1 MKRLWLLL
9 CIPAFAFAM
18 QQEKR
23 DLQTGIW
30 QASLHRKD
38 GANIAFN
45 FEVKDSG
52 RQKVVYVLNA
62 KERLLVDDVKVQGD
76 SVFIKMPFFNSEFR
90 AAFTEA
96 GQLKGI
102 WIRHLADRDV
112 SIPFTAVHNVKQ
124 RFEQHNPAKGDVSGR
139 WSTWFTSP
147 GKKDSSYAVGEFKQ
161 EGNIVHGTFLTS
173 TGDYRFLEGIVDGDT
188 LKLSTFD
195 GSHAYYFTA
204 LLKGNTLE
212 NGIFYAGIGDGK
224 QTWTAV
230 KDEKAALPDEKSL
243 ASVKPGSSRL
253 DFTFPDMSGKKVSI
267 ADKQFKN
274 KVIVIS
280 IMGSWCP
287 NCMDETAFLAD
298 WYKTN
303 KDRGVEV
310 IGLAYEHTTDF
321 AKSQKSL
328 QGFLK
333 RFDVNYPV
341 LITGVTTSDPE
352 RTEKTIPQITKIKG
366 FPTTIFVDKNG
377 NVREVHTGFSGPGTG
392 EHYETFKKEFNAL
405 IDGLLAETY

>member
-1 MKRLWLLL
+1 MKKLWLLL
-9 CIPAFAFAM
+9 CLPAFAFGTHV
-18 QQEKR
+18 EKR

-45 FEVKDSG
+45 FEVKDNDG
-52 RQKVVYVLNA
+52 QKLLYVINA
-62 KERLLVDDVKVQGD
+62 KERLLVDDVQVQGD

-90 AAFTEA
+90 AAFT
-96 GQLKGI
+96 GSGNLQGT

-112 SIPFTAVHNVKQ
+112 SIPFTAVHNVKH
-124 RFEQHNPAKGDVSGR
+124 RFKQHNPPKGDVSGR
-139 WSTWFTSP
+139 WSTWFKSP
-147 GKKDSSYAVGEFKQ
+147 TKKNPSYAIGEFKQ
-161 EGNIVHGTFLTS
+161 QGNIVQGTFLTQ
-173 TGDYRFLEGIVDGDT
+173 TGDYRFLEGILDGDT

-204 LLKGNTLE
+204 VLKGNTLE

-224 QTWTAV
+224 ETWTAT
-230 KDEKAALPDEKSL
+230 KDENAALPDEKSL
-243 ASVKPGSSRL
+243 TSAKPGSSRL
-253 DFTFPDMSGKKVSI
+253 DFIFPDVNGKKISI
-267 ADKQFKN
+267 RDKQFEN
-274 KVIVIS
+274 KVVVIS

-287 NCMDETAFLAD
+287 NCMDETAFLAA
-298 WYKTN
+298 WYKEN
-303 KDRGVEV
+303 KNRGVEV

-341 LITGVTTSDPE
+341 LITGVTTNDPE
-352 RTEKTIPQITKIKG
+352 RTEKTIPQITAIKG
-366 FPTTIFVDKNG
+366 FPTTIFVDKKG

-392 EHYETFKKEFNAL
+392 EHYETFKKKFNAL
-405 IDGLLAETY
+405 VDGLLVESY